1 MKLSLSNRNMK
12 KLITISNKQ
21 KKYDIIKN
29 IKNIGVIISNY
40 NAVKDIEKIVEILI
54 IIIFISRKKGMIIN
68 IGNNTLRVQFNNES
82 YLNEFI

>member
-29 IKNIGVIISNY
+29 IENIGVIISNY
-40 NAVKDIEKIVEILI
+40 NTVKDIEKIVKILI
-54 IIIFISRKKGMIIN
+54 LIIFISRKKK
-68 IGNNTLRVQFNNES
+68 E
-82 YLNEFI
+82 